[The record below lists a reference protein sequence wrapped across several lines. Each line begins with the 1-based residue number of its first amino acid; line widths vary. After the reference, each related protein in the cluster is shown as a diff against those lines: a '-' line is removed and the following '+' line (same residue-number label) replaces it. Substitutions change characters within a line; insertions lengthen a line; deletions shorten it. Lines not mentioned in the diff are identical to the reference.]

1 MLTLCLLATFAR
13 ASGPTASPETRPLH
27 TLTGDEKTKP
37 AAPANDALALHS
49 TGNEQQVGGSM
60 TRTIVA
66 LGTVVGVILIL
77 GLVVKRLAKRSGG
90 LMGALGPGGRAPSG
104 LLEVLGRYPVARGT
118 TLVLLKLDRR
128 VMLLCQSGGGKL
140 GGGAGMSTLCEI
152 TDPEEVASI
161 LLKTRDEEGDTLAQ
175 RFQSMLRGEE
185 NSAAEVL
192 EPPVEPAAPC
202 ARSERSLAPIASS
215 STPGSCKEASGR
227 DQGGW
232 VATQAGERAGGR
244 GRTSPVILARLIA
257 IVLAVAALAAPA
269 SAQHWPP
276 RQ

>member
-1 MLTLCLLATFAR
+1 MAWMLAAMLMLCMTAAVAR
-13 ASGPTASPETRPLH
+13 ASGPSVSPETRPLH
-27 TLTGDEKTKP
+27 ALANDEKAKP
-37 AAPANDALALHS
+37 AAPANDALPLH
-49 TGNEQQVGGSM
+49 GAGGEQQVGGSM

-66 LGTVVGVILIL
+66 LGTVVSVILIL

-175 RFQSMLRGEE
+175 RFQAMLRGEE
-185 NSAAEVL
+185 SSAAEVL
-192 EPPVEPAAPC
+192 EPPAEPAPRTAQRAITGPD
-202 ARSERSLAPIASS
+202 SFQL
-215 STPGSCKEASGR
+215 
-227 DQGGW
+227 
-232 VATQAGERAGGR
+232 TQARAKKPADAIKARLGTLRQSSGPVAAGGR
-244 GRTSPVILARLIA
+244 AR
-257 IVLAVAALAAPA
+257 
-269 SAQHWPP
+269 
-276 RQ
+276 